1 METLRLWSLGLIC
14 GALFF
19 ASPVNAASSAGK
31 YAIKDAGLATCK
43 LYTEE
48 KSKKSKRYYQ
58 FVGWV
63 MGYLSAHNRYA
74 KDNADIAPWQ
84 STDLLAA
91 LIGNYCRAKPD
102 ARLVTATNQLI
113 AALHPSRLRTSS
125 KRMKVTAHG
134 KSLLIY
140 EAVLRR
146 AQQMLAE
153 RGKFTGAVDGKFGPA
168 TQKALEKFQKEN
180 KLTVTG
186 LPDQRTLLRIFK

>member
-1 METLRLWSLGLIC
+1 MDMLRLCGLGLIC
-14 GALFF
+14 SVLFL
-19 ASPVNAASSAGK
+19 APPVNAASSAGK

-48 KSKKSKRYYQ
+48 KSKKSKRYFQ

-63 MGYLSAHNRYA
+63 MGYLSAHNRYS

-140 EAVLRR
+140 EAILRR

>member
-1 METLRLWSLGLIC
+1 MSMLRLWGLGLVC
-14 GALFF
+14 GVLFL
-19 ASPVNAASSAGK
+19 APPANAASAAGK

-48 KSKKSKRYYQ
+48 KSKTSKRYFQ

-91 LIGNYCRAKPD
+91 LIRNYCRAKPD
-102 ARLVTATNQLI
+102 KRLVDATNQLI
-113 AALHPSRLRTSS
+113 AALQPNRLRNSS
-125 KRMKVTAHG
+125 KRLKVTAGG
-134 KSLLIY
+134 KALLIY
-140 EAVLRR
+140 ETILRR

-153 RGKFTGAVDGKFGPA
+153 RGHYTGAADGKFGPA
-168 TQKALEKFQKEN
+168 TQKALEKFQKAN

-186 LPDQRTLLRIFK
+186 LPDQRTLLLIFK

>member
-1 METLRLWSLGLIC
+1 MDMLRLCGLGLIC
-14 GALFF
+14 SVLFL
-19 ASPVNAASSAGK
+19 APPVNAASDAGK

-140 EAVLRR
+140 EAILRR
-146 AQQMLAE
+146 AQQMLSE
-153 RGKFTGAVDGKFGPA
+153 RGHFTGAADGKFGPA